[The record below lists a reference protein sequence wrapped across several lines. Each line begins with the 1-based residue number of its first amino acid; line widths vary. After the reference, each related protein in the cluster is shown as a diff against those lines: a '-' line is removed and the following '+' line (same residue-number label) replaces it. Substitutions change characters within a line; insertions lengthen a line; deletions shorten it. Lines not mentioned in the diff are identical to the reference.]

1 MVEFKQDE
9 HTNRQMSKAFDK
21 TLANERKQ
29 WLVNY
34 NPSETSF
41 SLDTSGPN
49 TTIYMSNFV
58 DDELIKYSHADCGRS
73 IPNAIDGFK
82 ESQRKVLYSVLK
94 RKLSFQ
100 GKSLKVAQLAGYT
113 AEHSNYH
120 HGEKNLFD
128 TIIGMANEFPGTN
141 NIPLLYRDGMFGTRL
156 EGAKDAADVGVIS
169 LQRWIN
175 IRRNCFV
182 KMMNRS

>member
-1 MVEFKQDE
+1 MKTPIARIITKKGIPDKLFYDETNFVDFLNQQTTTPNVKYYKGLGTTKPSDVPDTFGLKMVEFKQDE
-9 HTNRQMSKAFDK
+9 HTNRQMRKAFDK

-49 TTIYMSNFV
+49 TTIYMTNFV

-94 RKLSFQ
+94 R
-100 GKSLKVAQLAGYT
+100 
-113 AEHSNYH
+113 
-120 HGEKNLFD
+120 NLIFSRKIVKGCS
-128 TIIGMANEFPGTN
+128 TCR
-141 NIPLLYRDGMFGTRL
+141 LY
-156 EGAKDAADVGVIS
+156 S
-169 LQRWIN
+169 
-175 IRRNCFV
+175 
-182 KMMNRS
+182 